1 MLLSMFRHSVCSIM
15 LLILTASFAL
25 GAEMMS
31 SNEIKQGYQKHA
43 ALAQLHRWYL
53 YYEEPEYG
61 IDNALDI
68 LTEDV
73 YIKSGP
79 GEVKGHDQYAGYV
92 KQLPATW
99 KNAHDVESSTIVIN
113 DDGTVSM
120 TTDITYLNQ
129 GMLEAKAVRSADLTY
144 TMMLKP
150 SDSVLPKFSSI
161 QIAQNGD
168 GIANEYIPRYADNRL
183 RSLVHYWLALIE
195 DPFRDADPVK
205 EILAKDF
212 SLNFSSGSITSFDGF
227 SKWLAG
233 PASQVTA
240 STHKVSNFNHR
251 VLDDNLYGLVMDF
264 DWNGILPDG
273 TEMTAKTRH
282 SWTVVDDPT
291 ERFARIQNVDVEIL
305 EPFAAKP

>member
-31 SNEIKQGYQKHA
+31 TNEIKQGYQKHA

-251 VLDDNLYGLVMDF
+251 VLEDNLYGLVMDF